1 MEQIINIS
9 VLSLCTVVISLLIYR
24 VIKVQ
29 VNLKHCV
36 GLFLQ
41 SQMDNHMIRMEMEKL
56 VEQNAS
62 AELSQSDGFLKFL
75 STSRDWAFAYI
86 EQVQD
91 ALSEFDH
98 TINEITEWNRTY
110 GTALGD
116 NLFSKKI
123 EEISLAYERLQSL
136 LPKDNETPNN

>member
-1 MEQIINIS
+1 
-9 VLSLCTVVISLLIYR
+9 
-24 VIKVQ
+24 
-29 VNLKHCV
+29 
-36 GLFLQ
+36 
-41 SQMDNHMIRMEMEKL
+41 MDNHMIRMEMEKL